1 MKKLAKIFA
10 LLLVLALCVTGI
22 VLAVSADEPAA
33 QVNEPAYPQSV
44 SISPEFET
52 QLRSEGI
59 LYLQFGGE
67 SAFLAAKDDLAA
79 LKAAGVTLDGHK
91 ATYGSL
97 VEFDEATE
105 TLICGSNAF
114 LRTGGKYYYLLVN
127 VALAN
132 DQSQGSSTYN
142 LGGHTISSLA
152 NETVAPGAKSWVGR
166 IRLKATNGFL
176 HIVNGVVSN
185 TKGTDGLF
193 MLDTKSSGSVFT
205 FTDVTFANSGK
216 AAAVVQNIGTDGAV
230 IGFKDCVVDTGV
242 AAFVQLK
249 SVAGHKPTTVF
260 FNNTTY
266 TSTAG
271 KFIDW
276 LSATAGTVGYVN
288 VYVNGGCKISA
299 ANFVALANSIGQ
311 GSALNVEI
319 ASGAKFGVAP
329 NLNAASGSYRET
341 VTYSYPDGQKLAT
354 NEDSDSATYPFVVRA
369 PLYTAPT
376 PVGDI
381 KDYKWIAYANENDFL
396 ADLDGDNR
404 LDGLNANGN
413 SVVEKGGWHNNAY
426 RLYDFTDPDAFFIT
440 KYTGGTG
447 TTAEGVEI
455 TLSINSYYYLF
466 ADVTYTTTDG
476 SGRGTQSSSNI
487 TIDLGGHKLTLK
499 SPIYMGCFNAI
510 TARMTIKNGTLC
522 NAEANGAGAIAP
534 KYGATV
540 NLYDLTIVDSDDAAN
555 GGYFIQ
561 DGGANINMTNVTVSI
576 TRALSFI
583 ATKHTD
589 TCSVMNICPDVDC
602 TCHTACT
609 SKHHGR
615 GTVDTAQD
623 YVTGVFKNV
632 DFTSAK
638 GAFLKIEVVK
648 HTSSAAATVTA
659 IPQFID
665 YSFDAD
671 CSLNAPG
678 GFVASGAAYFDGDI
692 KVALAD
698 GVLMNTIAWATES
711 NNLDNGLKVT
721 ATGFVGTADAVY
733 AFVVGTPDAKV
744 YWYDEN
750 GMLIGTTDHLAGDI
764 PSFEYN
770 CDGIVDKANKI
781 YMLSAIGW
789 ATTQGGDIIDIPAVT
804 EKQGE
809 ISYYCITDEV
819 LAAVVLYNAAGGI
832 IDCWTEDNLTT
843 EKINSVPANGTIKLQ
858 MDVEVNRGSVKDQRM
873 KKYNDG
879 ITLDLGGYT
888 LFNNYY
894 EHEID
899 GNGKIDVEGESKS
912 VNRWFSVAGK
922 TLTIINGTMK
932 AGNNENIFMGE
943 GAGTIKLINVNLVG
957 SNWSIADWRGGTLEM
972 YGGSITGGQFIAAT
986 QYNNVD
992 VTVKIMGV
1000 DVNCGSGYIIG
1011 TKPLPDRKATFV
1023 FGAYEGKATNI
1034 SAAQAL
1040 VRVVA
1045 GEDLTANTAIS
1056 IDITDTYASGI
1067 SANNPISYDGNYTF
1081 VEGVDAVATERAN
1094 FNIYVN
1100 NFYSNKGLGTKYGNA
1115 TYNRGAE
1122 MVLANAGSYRVAYMQ
1137 NPTVD
1142 KMDASLTLY
1151 ADFNFNL
1158 FIPVNSNVSK
1168 LMYGEAVLFDAAAA
1182 EAYEVVDGCYKVT
1195 IKVAPNEV
1203 AKKLAITIEYA
1214 MDDATLGAD
1223 AAATVVAKYSI
1234 TKYLA
1239 DLATSED
1246 ATITAENKAAA
1257 RVIAAYAAAAY
1268 DYFSA
1273 TAAYDEA
1280 LLAQLVA
1287 LVDADT
1293 LAYINSFDFSAMD
1306 DEDDFDGVNVTAA
1319 FNADSAPL
1327 LTLTFGEG
1335 VAWTVNGRSGVGGTC
1350 IINLRAYTLCDTI
1363 TITAGGETATFSL
1376 GEYVANR
1383 IAAGATETEL
1393 TALKAF
1399 YAYGATAKALKGAN

>member
-1 MKKLAKIFA
+1 M
-10 LLLVLALCVTGI
+10 
-22 VLAVSADEPAA
+22 
-33 QVNEPAYPQSV
+33 
-44 SISPEFET
+44 
-52 QLRSEGI
+52 
-59 LYLQFGGE
+59 
-67 SAFLAAKDDLAA
+67 
-79 LKAAGVTLDGHK
+79 
-91 ATYGSL
+91 
-97 VEFDEATE
+97 
-105 TLICGSNAF
+105 
-114 LRTGGKYYYLLVN
+114 
-127 VALAN
+127 
-132 DQSQGSSTYN
+132 
-142 LGGHTISSLA
+142 
-152 NETVAPGAKSWVGR
+152 
-166 IRLKATNGFL
+166 
-176 HIVNGVVSN
+176 
-185 TKGTDGLF
+185 
-193 MLDTKSSGSVFT
+193 KSSFSFGKKDSY
-205 FTDVTFANSGK
+205 TDSWSG
-216 AAAVVQNIGTDGAV
+216 
-230 IGFKDCVVDTGV
+230 
-242 AAFVQLK
+242 
-249 SVAGHKPTTVF
+249 
-260 FNNTTY
+260 
-266 TSTAG
+266 
-271 KFIDW
+271 
-276 LSATAGTVGYVN
+276 
-288 VYVNGGCKISA
+288 
-299 ANFVALANSIGQ
+299 
-311 GSALNVEI
+311 
-319 ASGAKFGVAP
+319 
-329 NLNAASGSYRET
+329 
-341 VTYSYPDGQKLAT
+341 
-354 NEDSDSATYPFVVRA
+354 
-369 PLYTAPT
+369 T
-376 PVGDI
+376 P
-381 KDYKWIAYANENDFL
+381 
-396 ADLDGDNR
+396 
-404 LDGLNANGN
+404 
-413 SVVEKGGWHNNAY
+413 
-426 RLYDFTDPDAFFIT
+426 
-440 KYTGGTG
+440 
-447 TTAEGVEI
+447 
-455 TLSINSYYYLF
+455 
-466 ADVTYTTTDG
+466 
-476 SGRGTQSSSNI
+476 SSSNI
-487 TIDLGGHKLTLK
+487 TIDLGGHKLTLN
-499 SPIYMGCFNAI
+499 STIRLGCYNTI

-522 NAEANGAGAIAP
+522 NAETAGAGAIAT

-555 GGYFIQ
+555 NVYFIQ
-561 DGGANINMTNVTVSI
+561 DAGANINMTNVTVSI

-583 ATKHTD
+583 ATKHSD

-609 SKHHGR
+609 SKHHGD

-623 YVTGVFKNV
+623 YVKGVFKNV

-638 GAFLKIEVVK
+638 GAFLKIEAVN
-648 HTSSAAATVTA
+648 HTSSAAKTVTA

-671 CSLNAPG
+671 CSLNAPD

-711 NNLDNGLKVT
+711 NNLKNGLKVT
-721 ATGFVGTADAVY
+721 ATGFVGTGDAVY
-733 AFVVGTPDAKV
+733 AFVVGAPDAKV
-744 YWYDEN
+744 SWWDEN
-750 GMLIGTTDHLAGDI
+750 GMPLGTTEHMAGDI

-781 YMLSAIGW
+781 YMLTAIGW
-789 ATTQGGDIIDIPAVT
+789 ATTPGGDIIDIPAVT

-819 LAAVVLYNAAGGI
+819 LAAVVLYNAAGEI

-873 KKYNDG
+873 KYYNDG

-894 EHEID
+894 QNDINGD
-899 GNGKIDVEGESKS
+899 GKISGSGESKS
-912 VNRWFSVAGK
+912 VNRWYCVEGK

-932 AGNNENIFMGE
+932 AGNNENILASE

-957 SNWSIADWRGGTLEM
+957 NWFIADWRGGTLEM
-972 YGGSITGGQFIAAT
+972 YGGSITTGSQFIAGT
-986 QYNNVD
+986 QYDVD
-992 VTVKIMGV
+992 ITVKIMGV
-1000 DVNCGSGYIIG
+1000 DVNCGSATIIG

-1040 VRVVA
+1040 VSVGA
-1045 GEDLTANTAIS
+1045 GENLTANTAIS

-1067 SANNPISYDGNYTF
+1067 SADNPISYNGTYTF

-1100 NFYSNKGLGTKYGNA
+1100 NFYSNKGLGSKYGNA

-1158 FIPVNSNVSK
+1158 FIPVNSNISK
-1168 LMYGEAVLFDAAAA
+1168 LIYGEAVLFDAAAA

-1246 ATITAENKAAA
+1246 DTITAENKAAA

-1268 DYFSA
+1268 DYFTE
-1273 TAAYDEA
+1273 TAVGDEA
-1280 LLAQLVA
+1280 LLAQLKS
-1287 LVDADT
+1287 LVDANT

-1376 GEYVANR
+1376 GEYVAKR
-1383 IAAGATETEL
+1383 IAAGATVTEL